1 MDIKQRIE
9 IAKTGLKKAEQA
21 KTVAE
26 TQKASA
32 EAQRDEVVEKMAAES
47 VTPETIDQV
56 IAQEEAANLEA
67 LEKIETL
74 IPQV

>member
-9 IAKTGLKKAEQA
+9 LAKVNLKRAEQA

-26 TQKASA
+26 TQKAA
-32 EAQRDEVVEKMAAES
+32 AVTQRDEVAEKMAAES
-47 VTPETIDQV
+47 VIPETIDQV

-67 LEKIETL
+67 LEKIENL